1 VRTFG
6 FVFFACVF
14 LVALSCKRSNSFE
27 ELIDDTRQEIQ
38 ERMQEYQIPGAAVAV
53 FDRER
58 TLWLECFGVLGTDSK
73 SPVTPETSFSIMSAS
88 KMVTATAVMMAVQ
101 NGRLDLDTPITEYLP
116 TFTVNSV
123 HEKTPEQKITLRD
136 LLSHTAGFD
145 GEAAGGNNAIAG
157 TLPFTEYAQTI
168 RDTWLLVPVG
178 ARYLYSNIS
187 IDVAG
192 EVLQEVLDRPFAEVI
207 EDDLFQPLGMSRSFV
222 DTPDMNAASD
232 GVAHGHSEDFSAL
245 PSYFPI
251 SASGGVRMSI
261 EDAIRF
267 AQFHMNYG
275 QVGGKTLLRKE
286 FLDQMHARTVRVADW
301 GDTTWYGLGSYS
313 FREASTYAVMH
324 YGGGF
329 GFRYSMKWYP
339 EYGIGVI
346 LMLNEGSRN
355 HIDWEVTQDFLKEMV
370 EQKLVSKL
378 KDERVVSMDQF
389 LRNTPKSPLSDS
401 IYEGF
406 LEPTPF
412 RIEWRRYLGRYRKV
426 FGGGFKPA
434 DATKQ
439 GEGYVEPD
447 VFLME
452 KNGYL
457 WVQIG
462 DDAENAERVYEHQS
476 GLFFLERNLIPIDL
490 RNDPPRIQNLEFEK
504 IE

>member
-38 ERMQEYQIPGAAVAV
+38 KRMQEYQIPGAAVAV

-178 ARYLYSNIS
+178 VRYLYSNM
-187 IDVAG
+187 

-324 YGGGF
+324 YGGG
-329 GFRYSMKWYP
+329 
-339 EYGIGVI
+339 
-346 LMLNEGSRN
+346 
-355 HIDWEVTQDFLKEMV
+355 
-370 EQKLVSKL
+370 
-378 KDERVVSMDQF
+378 
-389 LRNTPKSPLSDS
+389 
-401 IYEGF
+401 
-406 LEPTPF
+406 
-412 RIEWRRYLGRYRKV
+412 
-426 FGGGFKPA
+426 
-434 DATKQ
+434 
-439 GEGYVEPD
+439 
-447 VFLME
+447 
-452 KNGYL
+452 
-457 WVQIG
+457 
-462 DDAENAERVYEHQS
+462 
-476 GLFFLERNLIPIDL
+476 IP
-490 RNDPPRIQNLEFEK
+490 
-504 IE
+504 